1 MNASDA
7 EVLEVFARLNSYS
20 VKVTPAELRHAEFS
34 EPVKWAI
41 YEAAREWSVLWSE
54 LKVVSTRDTVRLK
67 HTTLIAEM
75 FIALD
80 RGLGDGGET
89 QITRYY
95 KAKKSEGDEYFL
107 TLRDHLDRTISQII
121 EHTKDDFS
129 ETTFF
134 DAPNFLIL
142 FSAVA
147 FLNGYLP
154 NSKVTEGVNQFSG
167 RGVDWDRAAVNLA
180 TLAQALDDDSEE
192 QGQHSQFVA
201 ATKSTTHRISS
212 RKVRFEA
219 VVRAISRDVAGA

>member
-1 MNASDA
+1 M
-7 EVLEVFARLNSYS
+7 
-20 VKVTPAELRHAEFS
+20 KVTPAELRHAEFS

-41 YEAAREWSVLWSE
+41 YEAARHWSVLWGQ

-80 RGLGDGGET
+80 QGLGDGGEA

-95 KAKKSEGDEYFL
+95 KSRMSEDDDYFVPF
-107 TLRDHLDRTISQII
+107 REHLDESVFEIL
-121 EHTKDDFS
+121 EHLQDDFA

-142 FSAVA
+142 FSVVA
-147 FLNGYLP
+147 FLRGYLP
-154 NSKVTEGVNQFSG
+154 ASKVTDGVAQFNG
-167 RGVDWDRAAVNLA
+167 RGVDWDKASVNLA
-180 TLAQALDDDSEE
+180 TLAQAFDDDSEE
-192 QGQHSQFVA
+192 PGPHSQFVT

-212 RKVRFEA
+212 RKVRFES
-219 VVRAISRDVAGA
+219 VVRAIAADVAGA